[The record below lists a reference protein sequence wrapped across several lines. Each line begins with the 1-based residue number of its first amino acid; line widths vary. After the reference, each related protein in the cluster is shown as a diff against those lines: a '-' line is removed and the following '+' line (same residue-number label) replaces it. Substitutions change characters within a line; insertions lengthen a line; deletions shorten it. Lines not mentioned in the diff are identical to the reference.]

1 MICNSLES
9 APKSQ
14 IELYLRLLELIIDS
28 SIPVELL
35 DLVYDTLISQF
46 KEFPSDI
53 GIQDAVY
60 RIAQHPV
67 AIQSQPLLPSYTQ
80 LNKLII
86 NDILNHHSIHSHR
99 YIEYF
104 LCNMNQHPFLMKV
117 FSTEIARLLLF
128 KESRE
133 ELGSKH
139 IPSEHY
145 LRVLLLESI
154 ERIQSCVPI
163 SQLSESLYSILLHLL
178 TFAVEETSSGRHI
191 QNSEDSGLKMR
202 CWQAL
207 CIVAKSLPELHH
219 EEYNHQIQDLY
230 CKAILQLNLKEI
242 RFYIELFG
250 IRLIQQDSSFIHVLL
265 TLLKDPNQQAQAIP
279 SLFIVTSYRM
289 IHSPTEVD
297 DQIKKA
303 FVQTVIPWMI
313 SPEGLTRTI
322 AQYIGYEVLKTMN
335 EIGNTLT
342 GLCTML
348 VKNKRIATM
357 RKKQESIFNE
367 YEDYKDYS
375 VSILLKSNTNNIN
388 DFVPRVML
396 DYVQMTMNSVFSTWY
411 QEDYPGYFHKDIVNE
426 NKETNDDQ
434 FDNFQRKILPW
445 EESSKAEIAKREKQ
459 DIILIAS
466 LVDKLFALLSLIIF

>member
-14 IELYLRLLELIIDS
+14 IEMYLRLLERVIDP
-28 SIPVELL
+28 SISAELL
-35 DLVYDTLISQF
+35 DSVYDTLISQF

-53 GIQDAVY
+53 GIQDALY

-67 AIQSQPLLPSYTQ
+67 AIQSSTVLPSYTQ
-80 LNKLII
+80 LNKLIM
-86 NDILNHHSIHSHR
+86 NDILSHHSIHSHC

-104 LCNMNQHPFLMKV
+104 LCNMSQHPFLMKE
-117 FSTEIARLLLF
+117 FSTEIANLLLF

-154 ERIQSCVPI
+154 ERLQTCVPI
-163 SQLSESLYSILLHLL
+163 SQLSESLYSIILHLL

-207 CIVAKSLPELHH
+207 CILAKSLSELHH
-219 EEYNHQIQDLY
+219 EEETQKMQDLY
-230 CKAILQLNLKEI
+230 TKAILQLNLKEI

-250 IRLIQQDSSFIHVLL
+250 IRLIQQDPTFIHSLL
-265 TLLKDPNQQAQAIP
+265 MLLKDPNQQAQAIP
-279 SLFIVTSYRM
+279 SLFIVTSYQM
-289 IHSPTEVD
+289 IHSPSEVD
-297 DQIKKA
+297 DQIKKV
-303 FVQTVIPWMI
+303 FIETVVPWMI

-322 AQYIGYEVLKTMN
+322 AQYMGYEVLKTMN
-335 EIGNTLT
+335 NLDATLA
-342 GLCTML
+342 GLCSML
-348 VKNKRIATM
+348 VQNKRIATM
-357 RKKQESIFNE
+357 RKKQESIFND
-367 YEDYKDYS
+367 YEDYQDYS

-396 DYVQMTMNSVFSTWY
+396 DYVQMTMNSIFSTWY
-411 QEDYPGYFHKDIVNE
+411 QEDYPGYFHKDIINE
-426 NKETNDDQ
+426 NKETNDNQ
-434 FDNFQRKILPW
+434 FENFQRKILPW

-466 LVDKLFALLSLIIF
+466 LVDKLFAMPSRFIL